1 MAPPAADIDTQVLP
15 QDQPIEVKPSKANN
29 TKTSTSNKLNG
40 PIKYSG
46 SLDSFESFDVTAVIG
61 REFPGLQLSEI
72 LHDDNKIRDLAI
84 LVSQRGVVFF
94 RNQDLGI
101 DDQKLLGQR
110 LGELTGKPETSK
122 LHRHALSNSKRGI
135 AVDENGKLDDEVS
148 VISSEQNRRYYADRF
163 AANSKKLAS
172 QGWHADITFEHIP
185 SDYAILK
192 IVQPPSDAGGDTLW
206 ASGYE
211 LYDRLS
217 PAIQK
222 LADGLTATHFQ
233 PNFVKV
239 KETFGADLIDEY
251 RGAPENTG
259 LDFKAEHPLVR
270 TNPVTGWKSL
280 FGAAGQVHAGW
291 INGVTERESDVLK
304 AYFLQLITDNHD
316 LQVRFRWGKNDLA
329 IWDNRSV
336 FHTATNDY
344 IGKRQGNRVVSLGE
358 KPFFDPSSVSRR
370 EALGLQD

>member
-1 MAPPAADIDTQVLP
+1 MAPPAADVDIQPTTAVESVPAKALP
-15 QDQPIEVKPSKANN
+15 SQGSASRL
-29 TKTSTSNKLNG
+29 TG
-40 PIKYSG
+40 PLAYSG
-46 SLDSFESFDVTAVIG
+46 SLDQYEQFDTTAVIG
-61 REFPGLQLSEI
+61 REFPNLQLTHI
-72 LHDDNKIRDLAI
+72 LHDDAKIRDLAI

-94 RNQDLGI
+94 RNQDI
-101 DDQKLLGQR
+101 SIEDQKLLGQR

-148 VISSEQNRRYYADRF
+148 VISSEQNRKYYSDRF
-163 AANSKKLAS
+163 SNGSKTLAGE
-172 QGWHADITFEHIP
+172 GWHADITFERIP

-192 IVQPPSDAGGDTLW
+192 IVQPPEDAGGDTLW

-211 LYDRLS
+211 AYDRLS
-217 PAIQK
+217 APIQK
-222 LADGLTATHFQ
+222 LAESLTATHYQ

-239 KETFGADLIDEY
+239 KETFGAELIDDY

-259 LDFKAEHPLVR
+259 LDFQAEHPVVR

-280 FGAAGQVHAGW
+280 FGAGHQVKAGW
-291 INGVTERESDVLK
+291 INGVTERESEILK
-304 AYFLQLITDNHD
+304 SYFYQLIVENHD
-316 LQVRFRWGKNDLA
+316 LQVRFRWAKNDLA

-344 IGKRQGNRVVSLGE
+344 VGKRQGNRVVSLGE
-358 KPFFDPSSVSRR
+358 KPYFDPNSKSRR
-370 EALGLQD
+370 EALDLRV